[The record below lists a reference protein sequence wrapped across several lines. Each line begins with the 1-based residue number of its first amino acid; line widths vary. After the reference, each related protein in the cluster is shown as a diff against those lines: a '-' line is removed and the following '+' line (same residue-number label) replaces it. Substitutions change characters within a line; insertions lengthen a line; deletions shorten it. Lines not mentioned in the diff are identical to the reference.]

1 MQKQNNIC
9 ILTFLVGIV
18 LLYALCVP
26 VFAAGSATVSWT
38 PPTTDEGGG
47 TLTGLAGYRV
57 YYDTSSHWAD
67 TCPLDAGTYVD
78 VPDGAATSK
87 LINNILT
94 AGQTYYF
101 TVVAYDEESTPNIS
115 GCATGTG
122 GVTEVS
128 KQISYSG
135 DVNPT
140 KDCTVDNLDYTVL
153 HAYYGTSNNT
163 ADINKDGTV
172 DNLDYAYIHSD
183 YNHSF
188 TPCNQ

>member
-1 MQKQNNIC
+1 MRKQKNYLL
-9 ILTFLVGIV
+9 LTFLASASLLAVSCLPV
-18 LLYALCVP
+18 L
-26 VFAAGSATVSWT
+26 AAGSATVSWT

-47 TLTGLAGYRV
+47 SLTGLGGYRV
-57 YYDTSSHWAD
+57 YYDTQSRWASS
-67 TCPLDAGTYVD
+67 CPLGVGTYID

-87 LINNILT
+87 FINNILT

-101 TVVAYDEESTPNIS
+101 AVVAYDEESTPNIS
-115 GCATGTG
+115 GCATGAG

-140 KDCTVDNLDYTVL
+140 KDCAVDNLDYTVL
-153 HAYYGTSNNT
+153 HAYYGTSNAA

-183 YNHSF
+183 YDHSF